1 MKGIA
6 RESLLSYPI
15 VRKLIYVSFHFIC
28 CREKMTM
35 SVFILSGTALKATAR
50 MEGPIADLE
59 IDSGIELYK
68 AVEKFNNDKKKALL
82 AVNELVD
89 FEHLNESSMDEE
101 DEDEEEKEEPSI
113 DSADPDYEEKKKHYR
128 QEQRE
133 RFLEVKRKRE
143 RRRIAQQK
151 KIRQDGDPFLHTEKA
166 PEAGWYRVCVEGT
179 WHQVSEK

>member
-35 SVFILSGTALKATAR
+35 SVFILSGTALKATALL
-50 MEGPIADLE
+50 EGPIASLE
-59 IDSGIELYK
+59 VNSGIALNE
-68 AVEKFNNDKKKALL
+68 AVEKFNDAKKKALL

-89 FEHLNESSMDEE
+89 FEHLNDSMDEE
-101 DEDEEEKEEPSI
+101 DDDEAEEEEPPI
-113 DSADPDYEEKKKHYR
+113 DSEDPDSDEKKKLSR
-128 QEQRE
+128 QRQRE

-151 KIRQDGDPFLHTEKA
+151 KIRQDGDPFLYTEKA